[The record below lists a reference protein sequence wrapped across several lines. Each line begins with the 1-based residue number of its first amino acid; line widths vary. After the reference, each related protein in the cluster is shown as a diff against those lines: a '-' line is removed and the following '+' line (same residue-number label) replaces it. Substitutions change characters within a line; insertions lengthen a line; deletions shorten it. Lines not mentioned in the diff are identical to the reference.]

1 MDGPQSKLSGS
12 RNGAS
17 ERANRAA
24 AAAAAAARSAECV
37 CRVRERN
44 SFHKGGKTKGVSKY
58 FLSPLLLCDEE
69 VSRFIRPCAK
79 NG

>member
-24 AAAAAAARSAECV
+24 AAAAAVPSRRRPERGVCV

-44 SFHKGGKTKGVSKY
+44 SFHKGGKTKGVS
-58 FLSPLLLCDEE
+58 
-69 VSRFIRPCAK
+69 
-79 NG
+79 